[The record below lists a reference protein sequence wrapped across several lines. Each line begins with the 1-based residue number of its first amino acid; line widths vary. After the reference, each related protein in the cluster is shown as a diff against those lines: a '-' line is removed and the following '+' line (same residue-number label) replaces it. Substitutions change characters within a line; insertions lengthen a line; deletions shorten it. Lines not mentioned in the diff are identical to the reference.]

1 MIMKIKVAARTD
13 NAFSRAS
20 QNFSI
25 KNAKD
30 NPTIVLKNIYFSLT
44 YNIQSFHLSSFFSC
58 S

>member
-20 QNFSI
+20 QNFSR

-30 NPTIVLKNIYFSLT
+30 SPTIVLINMYFSL
-44 YNIQSFHLSSFFSC
+44 SK
-58 S
+58 